1 MKKYLYLMRVHHYIK
16 NILIFMPLIFSG
28 NLTDRRKFTA
38 TLLGMIAFSLVTS
51 AVYIINDIR
60 DAEKD
65 RMHPTKKNRP
75 IASGAVTPFHAV
87 VLMVFIL
94 IAAVVLLVVSD
105 ATAGSYALV
114 ILYLFI
120 NVAYSMGLKD
130 VPLLDVTIL
139 ASGFLLRV
147 LFGAVLTG
155 TEVSEWLYLT
165 VLSGAFYFSLGK
177 RRNELQKKKD
187 GDTRKVL
194 KYYTRD
200 FLDKNMYMCLALLNT
215 FYALWCKDITN
226 AGMEYAMWTV
236 PIVILICM
244 KYSLTVEGNS
254 EGDPV
259 EVLLHDRV
267 LMALCVVYGIV
278 MRGMLYFGAECENN
292 AGMEI
297 L

>member
-1 MKKYLYLMRVHHYIK
+1 MIKMKKYLYLMRVHHYIK

-28 NLTDRRKFTA
+28 GLFEWDSFVR
-38 TLLGMIAFSLVTS
+38 TLLGTASFSLVTS

-60 DAEKD
+60 DVEKD
-65 RMHPTKKNRP
+65 RLHPTKKNRP
-75 IASGAVTPFHAV
+75 IASGAVAPAQAWLLMAV
-87 VLMVFIL
+87 SL
-94 IAAVVLLVVSD
+94 AAGIGLLALSG
-105 ATAGSYALV
+105 ASAAGYALLL
-114 ILYLFI
+114 LYLVI
-120 NVAYSMGLKD
+120 NIAYSMGLKD
-130 VPLLDVTIL
+130 VPLLDIAIL

-165 VLSGAFYFSLGK
+165 VLSAAFYLGLGK
-177 RRNELQKKKD
+177 RRNELQKGRE

-194 KYYTRD
+194 RYYTRD

-226 AGMEYAMWTV
+226 EGRAYAVWTV

-244 KYSLTVEGNS
+244 KYNLTVEGNS

-259 EVLLHDRV
+259 EVLLHDKA
-267 LMALCVVYGIV
+267 LLALCVVYGIV
-278 MRGMLYFGAECENN
+278 IMGMLYVGQ
-292 AGMEI
+292 
-297 L
+297 

>member
-1 MKKYLYLMRVHHYIK
+1 MRK
-16 NILIFMPLIFSG
+16 
-28 NLTDRRKFTA
+28 RQ
-38 TLLGMIAFSLVTS
+38 
-51 AVYIINDIR
+51 
-60 DAEKD
+60 DASDKE
-65 RMHPTKKNRP
+65 NRP

-278 MRGMLYFGAECENN
+278 MIGMLYFGA
-292 AGMEI
+292 
-297 L
+297 

>member
-1 MKKYLYLMRVHHYIK
+1 MIKMKKYLYLMRVHHYIK

-28 NLTDRRKFTA
+28 GLFEWDSFVR
-38 TLLGMIAFSLVTS
+38 TLLGTASFSLVTS

-60 DAEKD
+60 DVEKD
-65 RMHPTKKNRP
+65 RLHPTKKNRP
-75 IASGAVTPFHAV
+75 IASGAVAPAQAWLLMAV
-87 VLMVFIL
+87 SL
-94 IAAVVLLVVSD
+94 AAGIGLLALSG
-105 ATAGSYALV
+105 ASAAGYALLL
-114 ILYLFI
+114 LYLVI
-120 NVAYSMGLKD
+120 NIAYSMGLKD
-130 VPLLDVTIL
+130 VPLLDIAIL

-165 VLSGAFYFSLGK
+165 VLSAAFYLGLGK
-177 RRNELQKKKD
+177 RRNELQKRRE

-194 KYYTRD
+194 RYYTRD

-226 AGMEYAMWTV
+226 EGRAYAVWTV

-244 KYSLTVEGNS
+244 KYNLTVEGNS

-259 EVLLHDRV
+259 EVLLHDKA
-267 LMALCVVYGIV
+267 LLALCVVYGIV
-278 MRGMLYFGAECENN
+278 IMGMLYVGQ
-292 AGMEI
+292 
-297 L
+297 

>member
-1 MKKYLYLMRVHHYIK
+1 MC
-16 NILIFMPLIFSG
+16 
-28 NLTDRRKFTA
+28 
-38 TLLGMIAFSLVTS
+38 
-51 AVYIINDIR
+51 IR
-60 DAEKD
+60 D
-65 RMHPTKKNRP
+65 R
-75 IASGAVTPFHAV
+75 
-87 VLMVFIL
+87 
-94 IAAVVLLVVSD
+94 
-105 ATAGSYALV
+105 
-114 ILYLFI
+114 FI

-226 AGMEYAMWTV
+226 AGMVYAVSQTLLTGIR
-236 PIVILICM
+236 PKCLSKTAAD
-244 KYSLTVEGNS
+244 KYCPYL
-254 EGDPV
+254 
-259 EVLLHDRV
+259 
-267 LMALCVVYGIV
+267 
-278 MRGMLYFGAECENN
+278 
-292 AGMEI
+292 
-297 L
+297 

>member
-1 MKKYLYLMRVHHYIK
+1 MRVHHYIK

-28 NLTDRRKFTA
+28 NLTDRRKFMA

-65 RMHPTKKNRP
+65 RMHPTKKKRP
-75 IASGAVTPFHAV
+75 IASGAVTPVHAV
-87 VLMVFIL
+87 ILMAVIL
-94 IAAVVLLVVSD
+94 IVAMVLLAVSD
-105 ATAGSYALV
+105 ATAGSYTLV
-114 ILYLFI
+114 LLYLFI

-155 TEVSEWLYLT
+155 TEVSEWQYLT
-165 VLSGAFYFSLGK
+165 VLSGAFYFSLGN
-177 RRNELQKKKD
+177 RRNEKD

-226 AGMEYAMWTV
+226 AGMKYAMWTV

-259 EVLLHDRV
+259 EVLLHDKV

-278 MRGMLYFGAECENN
+278 MVAMLYSGV
-292 AGMEI
+292 
-297 L
+297 

>member
-114 ILYLFI
+114 FLYLFI

-200 FLDKNMYMCLALLNT
+200 FLDKNMYMCLALLN
-215 FYALWCKDITN
+215 LS
-226 AGMEYAMWTV
+226 
-236 PIVILICM
+236 LI
-244 KYSLTVEGNS
+244 
-254 EGDPV
+254 
-259 EVLLHDRV
+259 H
-267 LMALCVVYGIV
+267 I
-278 MRGMLYFGAECENN
+278 
-292 AGMEI
+292 
-297 L
+297 

>member
-38 TLLGMIAFSLVTS
+38 TLLGMIAFSS

-114 ILYLFI
+114 FLYLFI

-278 MRGMLYFGAECENN
+278 MIGMLYFGA
-292 AGMEI
+292 
-297 L
+297 

>member
-114 ILYLFI
+114 FLYLFI

-177 RRNELQKKKD
+177 RRNELQ
-187 GDTRKVL
+187 L
-194 KYYTRD
+194 S
-200 FLDKNMYMCLALLNT
+200 
-215 FYALWCKDITN
+215 
-226 AGMEYAMWTV
+226 
-236 PIVILICM
+236 LI
-244 KYSLTVEGNS
+244 
-254 EGDPV
+254 
-259 EVLLHDRV
+259 H
-267 LMALCVVYGIV
+267 I
-278 MRGMLYFGAECENN
+278 
-292 AGMEI
+292 
-297 L
+297 

>member
-28 NLTDRRKFTA
+28 NLTDRRKFMA

-65 RMHPTKKNRP
+65 RMHPTKKKRP
-75 IASGAVTPFHAV
+75 IASGAVTPVHAV
-87 VLMVFIL
+87 ILMAVIL
-94 IAAVVLLVVSD
+94 IVAMVLLAVSD

-114 ILYLFI
+114 LLYLFI

-155 TEVSEWLYLT
+155 TEVSEWQYLT

-226 AGMEYAMWTV
+226 AGMKYAMWTV

-259 EVLLHDRV
+259 EVLLHDKV

-278 MRGMLYFGAECENN
+278 MLAMLYSGV
-292 AGMEI
+292 
-297 L
+297 

>member
-1 MKKYLYLMRVHHYIK
+1 MIK
-16 NILIFMPLIFSG
+16 AGIIGATGYAG
-28 NLTDRRKFTA
+28 NEL
-38 TLLGMIAFSLVTS
+38 
-51 AVYIINDIR
+51 
-60 DAEKD
+60 
-65 RMHPTKKNRP
+65 
-75 IASGAVTPFHAV
+75 
-87 VLMVFIL
+87 
-94 IAAVVLLVVSD
+94 
-105 ATAGSYALV
+105 
-114 ILYLFI
+114 
-120 NVAYSMGLKD
+120 GLKD

-278 MRGMLYFGAECENN
+278 MIGMLYFGA
-292 AGMEI
+292 
-297 L
+297 

>member
-1 MKKYLYLMRVHHYIK
+1 MRVHHYIK

-28 NLTDRRKFTA
+28 GLFEWDSFVR
-38 TLLGMIAFSLVTS
+38 TLLGTASFSLVTS

-60 DAEKD
+60 DVEKD
-65 RMHPTKKNRP
+65 RLHPTKKNRP
-75 IASGAVTPFHAV
+75 IASGAVAPAQAWLLMAV
-87 VLMVFIL
+87 SL
-94 IAAVVLLVVSD
+94 AAGIGLLALSG
-105 ATAGSYALV
+105 ASAAGYALLL
-114 ILYLFI
+114 LYLVI
-120 NVAYSMGLKD
+120 NIAYSMGLKD
-130 VPLLDVTIL
+130 VPLLDIAIL

-165 VLSGAFYFSLGK
+165 VLSAAFYLGLGK
-177 RRNELQKKKD
+177 RRNELQKGRE

-194 KYYTRD
+194 RYYTRD

-226 AGMEYAMWTV
+226 EGRAYAVWTV

-244 KYSLTVEGNS
+244 KYNLTVEGNS

-259 EVLLHDRV
+259 EVLLHDKA
-267 LMALCVVYGIV
+267 LLALCIVYGIV
-278 MRGMLYFGAECENN
+278 IMGMLYVGQ
-292 AGMEI
+292 
-297 L
+297 

>member
-51 AVYIINDIR
+51 AVYII
-60 DAEKD
+60 
-65 RMHPTKKNRP
+65 MHPTKKNRP

-278 MRGMLYFGAECENN
+278 MIGMLYFGA
-292 AGMEI
+292 
-297 L
+297 

>member
-105 ATAGSYALV
+105 ATAGSYTLV

-155 TEVSEWLYLT
+155 TEVLYLT

-278 MRGMLYFGAECENN
+278 MIGMLYFGA
-292 AGMEI
+292 
-297 L
+297 

>member
-1 MKKYLYLMRVHHYIK
+1 
-16 NILIFMPLIFSG
+16 MPLIFSG
-28 NLTDRRKFTA
+28 NLTDRRKFMA

-65 RMHPTKKNRP
+65 RMHPTKKKRP
-75 IASGAVTPFHAV
+75 IASGAVTPVHAV
-87 VLMVFIL
+87 ILMAVIL
-94 IAAVVLLVVSD
+94 IVAMVLLAVSD
-105 ATAGSYALV
+105 ATTGSYTLV
-114 ILYLFI
+114 LLYLFI

-155 TEVSEWLYLT
+155 TEVSEWQYLT

-226 AGMEYAMWTV
+226 AGMKYAMWTV

-259 EVLLHDRV
+259 EVLLHDKV

-278 MRGMLYFGAECENN
+278 MVAMLYSGV
-292 AGMEI
+292 
-297 L
+297 